1 MIKIN
6 VNISPENAGIYED
19 FFVESECVNFS
30 IEQEV
35 DSPQVFLCGYF
46 DDKNQAESAYKAL
59 RETFNEL
66 PEKFSCEEI
75 FKSDFQN
82 EYKKYLKAFKYDILN
97 WVPIWEK
104 ENYKLEENDIAF
116 YFDAGMAFGTGDHPT
131 TRLCAMR
138 LMDILKTESL
148 ENKSLIDAG
157 CGSGILALSASL
169 LGCKNIFAFDIDED
183 SIQVSKENAVFN
195 NISLDSVKFET
206 GDLKNSLS
214 GKSCD
219 ILLANIQADVLM
231 NNADFLL
238 NAVNDNGILVLS
250 GILKSE
256 NSVVMDFFK
265 KAATKK
271 ITHIETRALGDWSDI
286 LIKFYE

>member
-1 MIKIN
+1 MIKIS
-6 VNISPENAGIYED
+6 VNISPEKAGVYED

-30 IEQEV
+30 IEQDV

-46 DDKNQAESAYKAL
+46 ESKPQSEAAYRLL
-59 RETFNEL
+59 RETFKEL
-66 PEKFSCEEI
+66 PESFICEEI

-97 WVPIWEK
+97 WIPIWEK
-104 ENYKLEENDIAF
+104 DNYKLEENDVAF

-138 LMDILKTESL
+138 LIDILKERSL

-157 CGSGILALSASL
+157 CGSGILALSANL
-169 LGCKNIFAFDIDED
+169 LGCKDIFAFDIDAD
-183 SIQVSKENAVFN
+183 SIQVSKENAEFN
-195 NISLDSVKFET
+195 NISLDSVKFEV
-206 GDLKNSLS
+206 GDLENSLK

-231 NNADFLL
+231 SNAKFLL
-238 NAVNDNGILVLS
+238 DSVNDNGILVLS
-250 GILKSE
+250 GILKDE
-256 NSVVMDFFK
+256 NAIVMEFFK
-265 KAATKK
+265 KSATKK
-271 ITHIETRALGDWSDI
+271 ITQIETRSLGDWSDI
-286 LIKFYE
+286 LIKF